1 MYELSIIYFICKQT
15 SCDPSIKVLQKTPKK
30 PPWGLPTY
38 MENSWGLYA
47 NMENSWVLPTNK
59 ENSWGASYNKNFM
72 GAFCKTLIDGSN
84 FTCLCLHSKEAGSV
98 NQRGVSLKK
107 PNILIMNFAF
117 LLGVL
122 ATKISIQCV
131 KLKKTQT
138 ILLFFYVLLMKHIE
152 CMY

>member
-1 MYELSIIYFICKQT
+1 
-15 SCDPSIKVLQKTPKK
+15 
-30 PPWGLPTY
+30 

-47 NMENSWVLPTNK
+47 IMENSWVLPTNK
-59 ENSWGASYNKNFM
+59 KNSLGASYNKHFM

-84 FTCLCLHSKEAGSV
+84 ITCLCLHSKEAGSV
-98 NQRGVSLKK
+98 SQRGVSLKK

-131 KLKKTQT
+131 KLKKTPDNSS
-138 ILLFFYVLLMKHIE
+138 LFYVLLMKHNE